1 MKLLRAVNRILGELG
16 EHPITSIENKNPSV
30 AVILQAIGDVNYE
43 SQVRGWWFNQFDT
56 TLYPGPEGN
65 IQLPEGT
72 LDWDFKDHPSV
83 IRGDYLINPK
93 NMSQDWN
100 NAGIRS
106 VSGVITIYVD
116 FEDLPPS
123 FAEWVTAQAGIQ
135 AYTNDTGIDDVV
147 SLFMQ
152 REQTALNQVMND
164 HVKAKRY
171 STRNRRMYKRMV
183 SHIWR

>member
-1 MKLLRAVNRILGELG
+1 MYRLRAVNRILGELG

-83 IRGDYLINPK
+83 VRGDYLINPK

-106 VSGVITIYVD
+106 VSGVITIYVY
-116 FEDLPPS
+116 FEDIPPS
-123 FAEWVTAQAGIQ
+123 LADCVTAQAGIQ
-135 AYTNDTGIDDVV
+135 AYTTDTGIDDVV

-152 REQTALNQVMND
+152 QEQPALKQVIKD
-164 HVKAKRY
+164 HVHAN
-171 STRNRRMYKRMV
+171 RNSNRNLMM
-183 SHIWR
+183 